1 MSLLDLQTWTGK
13 RLILTVLVL
22 NVFLLALGF
31 AEGDISEYFG
41 EDRLGTNLSGI
52 LLILLGITNF
62 RIYRFRR
69 AHLIWLLMGL
79 GFLFL
84 AYDDLYK
91 FHEGLDK
98 DIHRTLDMTETSLT
112 DRLDDF
118 IIGIYGL
125 IGIGAL
131 FIFRAEIARYRILLP
146 YLFAG
151 FAVFGLSVVLDIA
164 TNDSAILR
172 WAGIPADILPTLK
185 NGLATFEEVCKLMA
199 EAIFLAGFFHVLR
212 KVRTEETVT
221 QPRAKARLA
230 T

>member
-22 NVFLLALGF
+22 NIILLAMGF
-31 AEGDISEYFG
+31 AEGDVSEHFG
-41 EDRLGTNLSGI
+41 EDRLGTNLSVI
-52 LLILLGITNF
+52 LLVLLAITNF
-62 RIYRFRR
+62 RIYRFRM

-84 AYDDLYK
+84 AYDDLFK

-98 DIHRTLDMTETSLT
+98 DIHRTLNMTETSLT

-125 IGIGAL
+125 IGIAAL
-131 FIFRAEIARYRILLP
+131 FIFRAEISRYRILLP
-146 YLFAG
+146 YLFVG
-151 FAVFGLSVVLDIA
+151 FAVFGASVVLDIA

-172 WAGIPADILPTLK
+172 WLGIPADIRPALK

-212 KVRTEETVT
+212 RVRSEQGIDQAKSGVT
-221 QPRAKARLA
+221 A
-230 T
+230 